1 MRISIIGL
9 GLMGASLGLAVR
21 KAIPGAQLIGFD
33 VNPAQAAVALRSKCI
48 ERISPDLPSAVSDV
62 ELLILAVPPGAVAG
76 ILESAAAHLPPA
88 ALVTD
93 LASTKRSVLAA
104 ARRLLGHGV
113 AYVGSHP
120 MVGSEASGPEH
131 ARADLFDN
139 GLTLLIVEPDTPP
152 AAAVRLDK
160 FWHQLG
166 MRTTRLGA
174 ADHDRLVAAISHLPH
189 ALAAAL
195 IRIQEP
201 AALQIA
207 GRGFRDLTRIAAGS
221 PALWRDILSDNAA
234 NLRAAITQLRGEL
247 DHLEKM
253 LDPARAADLEA
264 WLAAAASA
272 RRELD
277 GKP

>member
-1 MRISIIGL
+1 MRITIIGL

-21 KAIPGAQLIGFD
+21 KSIPGAQVTGFD
-33 VNPAQAAVALRSKCI
+33 TNAAQGATALRGKCV
-48 ERISPDLPSAVSDV
+48 ERISPDLAGAVSDV
-62 ELLILAVPPGAVAG
+62 ELLILAVPPSAIAGVIEAAVP
-76 ILESAAAHLPPA
+76 HLPPA

-93 LASTKRSVLAA
+93 LTSTKRSVLAA
-104 ARRLLGHGV
+104 ARRSLPRGV

-120 MVGSEASGPEH
+120 MVGSEASGPEN
-131 ARADLFDN
+131 ARADLFAR

-160 FWHQLG
+160 FWHDLG

-174 ADHDRLVAAISHLPH
+174 ADHDRLVAAVSHLPH
-189 ALAAAL
+189 ALATAL
-195 IRIQEP
+195 VRIQEP

-221 PALWRDILSDNAA
+221 PALWRDILSDNADH
-234 NLRAAITQLRGEL
+234 LRAAIGQLRGEL
-247 DHLEKM
+247 DHLEKL

-272 RRELD
+272 RREMD

>member
-9 GLMGASLGLAVR
+9 GLMGASLSLAVR
-21 KAIPGAQLIGFD
+21 KSIPGAQLTGFD
-33 VNPAQAAVALRSKCI
+33 ANAAQAAVALRSKCV
-48 ERISPDLPSAVSDV
+48 ERIGPDLANAVSDAELLIVAVPPSAVT
-62 ELLILAVPPGAVAG
+62 AVF
-76 ILESAAAHLPPA
+76 ESAAPHLPPA

-93 LASTKRSVLAA
+93 LASTKRSIVAA

-120 MVGSEASGPEH
+120 MVGSEASGPEN
-131 ARADLFDN
+131 ARADLFDK
-139 GLTLLIVEPDTPP
+139 GLTLLIVEPDTQP

-195 IRIQEP
+195 LRIQEP

-221 PALWRDILSDNAA
+221 PALWRDILSDNAQ
-234 NLRAAITQLRGEL
+234 NIRGAITQLRGEL
-247 DHLEKM
+247 DHLDRL